1 MPSSR
6 KWLLLIV
13 KLAIVGLLLWGVHRT
28 LAEAYDK
35 LHDKQLRL
43 DPLWLIASGG
53 LYLLAMVPSVV
64 FWHRVLRVLGQEAG
78 FFKTLRAYYIGHLGK
93 YVPGKALVVVLR
105 AGMVRGERVNVG
117 VAAATVFVETLT
129 MMASGSFIAAALV
142 AILYHEHW
150 VYVVGAI
157 ICMLAAGLPTLPPV
171 FAYLARLTRIDRG
184 AREAGVDLQR
194 IDYGT
199 LLFGWLGTGI
209 GWFISGLSLW
219 ATLRAMGETSLGPI
233 DDLPFLTMIVSI
245 SVVAGFISMIP
256 GGLGSRDLVMLELLG
271 LRLSASVA
279 VVSTVLFRLVWL
291 GAELVISAIL
301 YPLRSQS

>member
-1 MPSSR
+1 MPSPR

-219 ATLRAMGETSLGPI
+219 AALRAMGETSLGPI